1 MKTVITLILLIFTLP
16 AWAQL
21 KVVSTTPDLTWLIKS
36 IGKDK
41 VSVAT
46 LLNGTEDPHYADAMP
61 SWIAKAS
68 NADVFCMVGMEL
80 EVGWVPRVLERSS
93 NAKIQTG
100 GKGHCDVGKSIKA
113 LEVPTGKVDR
123 SMGDV
128 HGSGNPHYHL
138 GPEQYKN
145 AARGIFEV
153 LVNNDPDS
161 IETYSANLKVTLE
174 KIDGVKSKVKDI
186 LKNAKSKKLMSYH
199 KEFSYFVKDFGLTY
213 VGDIEETPGVPPS
226 AGRIARVALD
236 AKTKKV
242 DLVLASD
249 TNPTKL
255 LEKFNEISGVRY
267 RQIPISIRSK
277 GSPSNYEELLVG
289 LAKAISEDD

>member
-1 MKTVITLILLIFTLP
+1 MKTIVTLILLIFTAP

-21 KVVSTTPDLTWLIKS
+21 KVVSTTPDLTWLINS
-36 IGKDK
+36 IGKER
-41 VSVAT
+41 VSVET

-68 NADVFCMVGMEL
+68 NADIFCMVGMEL

-93 NAKIQTG
+93 NARIQTG
-100 GKGHCDVGKSIKA
+100 GKGYCDVGKHIKA
-113 LEVPTGKVDR
+113 LEIPAGNVDR

-128 HGSGNPHYHL
+128 HGQGNPHYHL

-145 AARGIFEV
+145 AAKGIFEV
-153 LVNNDPDS
+153 LVNNDPKGVD
-161 IETYSANLKVTLE
+161 IYDKNLKQTLQQIE
-174 KIDGVKSKVKDI
+174 KVRLTVQDI
-186 LKNAKSKKLMSYH
+186 LKNSKGLKLMSYH
-199 KEFSYFVKDFGLTY
+199 KEFSYFVKDFGLTH
-213 VGDIEETPGVPPS
+213 VGDLEEVPGVPPS

-236 AKTKKV
+236 AKAKKV
-242 DLVLASD
+242 DLVLAAD
-249 TNPTKL
+249 TNPKKL
-255 LEKFNEISGVRY
+255 LDKFKEISGVKY

-289 LAKAISEDD
+289 LAKSIAEGD